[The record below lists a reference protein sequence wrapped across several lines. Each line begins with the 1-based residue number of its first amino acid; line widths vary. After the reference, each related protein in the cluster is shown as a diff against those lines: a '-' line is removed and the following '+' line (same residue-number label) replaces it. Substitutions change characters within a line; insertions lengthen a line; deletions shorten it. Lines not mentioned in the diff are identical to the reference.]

1 MAHLGFSSQYVLP
14 ELRTK
19 PFIEHRVHR
28 ELMVEPD
35 GQLNVHL
42 AFAPGL
48 TTGQSRAMVRDMER
62 EQRRQFQDADRQR
75 QQLLREKQ
83 LQAQS
88 AAAAS
93 EQSELQ
99 LLTQRL
105 FAVRGRLESKVT
117 IAEASVSPKRP
128 SATVQIAPAVT
139 TREQLLADALERGEV
154 EDSAAADGFN
164 SPTRRGVTAL
174 RPPENS
180 PQSLAAVHQPFSC
193 RLQLK

>member
-99 LLTQRL
+99 LLT
-105 FAVRGRLESKVT
+105 
-117 IAEASVSPKRP
+117 
-128 SATVQIAPAVT
+128 
-139 TREQLLADALERGEV
+139 
-154 EDSAAADGFN
+154 
-164 SPTRRGVTAL
+164 RRGVAAL